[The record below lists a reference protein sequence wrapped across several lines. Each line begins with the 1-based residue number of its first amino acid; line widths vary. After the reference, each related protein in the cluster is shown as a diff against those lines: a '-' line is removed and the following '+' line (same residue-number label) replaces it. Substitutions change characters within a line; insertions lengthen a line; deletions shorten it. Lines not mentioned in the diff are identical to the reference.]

1 MLPSSQVDVAGGGQL
16 RAAADAPALSVVLI
30 ATVVP
35 IAVCVA
41 GGVVLALLFRRRRR
55 AAPSRVG
62 LRKAPGARQAPA
74 LPPPLTLV
82 EVVPEVPAAA
92 PAAAGNPEPTPLEA
106 HMAWLLAR
114 EAALDS
120 PSAKGAGLARARL
133 ERALVAERKGEETN
147 DWLAKAMRRLS
158 DETRDGVHQRTLARS
173 LSAASLPEKRAQRR
187 SKSFGRDGVVGV

>member
-1 MLPSSQVDVAGGGQL
+1 M
-16 RAAADAPALSVVLI
+16 
-30 ATVVP
+30 
-35 IAVCVA
+35 
-41 GGVVLALLFRRRRR
+41 
-55 AAPSRVG
+55 
-62 LRKAPGARQAPA
+62 
-74 LPPPLTLV
+74 
-82 EVVPEVPAAA
+82 PAAA

>member
-1 MLPSSQVDVAGGGQL
+1 M
-16 RAAADAPALSVVLI
+16 VLI

-55 AAPSRVG
+55 AAPSRVS
-62 LRKAPGARQAPA
+62 LRKAPTARQAPD

-92 PAAAGNPEPTPLEA
+92 PAAAGGPEPTPLEA